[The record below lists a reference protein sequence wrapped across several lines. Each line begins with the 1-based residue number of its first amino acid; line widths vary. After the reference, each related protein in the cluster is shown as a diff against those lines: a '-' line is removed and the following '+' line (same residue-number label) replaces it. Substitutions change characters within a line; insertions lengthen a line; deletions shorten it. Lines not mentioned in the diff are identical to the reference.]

1 VEKTIENVEDKELF
15 EHKCKLVTLA
25 INVAKATYAIKRGTS
40 EEQTLLLRIA
50 EESGEMLK
58 ALIDNFQYPPPQVD
72 KIQQKWTKYFSD
84 ACESLEKTPAKI
96 DDARVYMCAPE
107 REEFVLRK

>member
-1 VEKTIENVEDKELF
+1 MEKTIENVEDKELF

-25 INVAKATYAIKRGTS
+25 INVAKATYAVKRGTS

-50 EESGEMLK
+50 EESGEMIK